1 MAMESFRSSDD
12 FEISQGGASRWV
24 MRISLAFT
32 TMLGLAL
39 MGAAVLYVWLYIHRV
54 QNGYKLAK
62 LSEEYEHLTTIQRK
76 LRLEWSQVENPVRLE
91 ELGRDQFGLAP
102 PGPAQLLILH

>member
-1 MAMESFRSSDD
+1 MESFKSSDD
-12 FEISQGGASRWV
+12 FEISPEGSSRWA
-24 MRISLAFT
+24 MRVSLAFT
-32 TMLGLAL
+32 SLLGLAL

-54 QNGYKLAK
+54 QNGYRLAK

-91 ELGRDQFGLAP
+91 ELGREQFGLAP
-102 PGPAQLLILH
+102 PAPAQMLILN